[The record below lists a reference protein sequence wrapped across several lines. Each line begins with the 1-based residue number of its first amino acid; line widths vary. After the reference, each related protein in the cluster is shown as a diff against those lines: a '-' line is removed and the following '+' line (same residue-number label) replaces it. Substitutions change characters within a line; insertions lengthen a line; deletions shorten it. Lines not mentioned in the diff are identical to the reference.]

1 MKKTGI
7 MGISILCVK
16 EWKEKKKEEKKKEE
30 KLTLKVCLGTIS

>member
-1 MKKTGI
+1 